1 MWRNTKTPN
10 LDPVIYQGG
19 VLQMDWFNLCLAYVQ
34 TAFGAGW
41 SGSTAWHSWSSITK
55 GKHDDTEPRGVYVP
69 LWYKGYWYKGEDFG
83 HVVIAY
89 FNNDGSGSAWTSPV
103 THVPYATRINFS
115 NVQDLHNQLRARW
128 WSGLVYV
135 GWSEF
140 VGPTRVIEF
149 INNNITLD
157 QLKALYT
164 EILER
169 NADQAGID
177 HYVGKY
183 TYDFVRNDLLTSN
196 ERKQLLAKKE
206 AARKAAE
213 DAARKAEEARK
224 AAEKAAAEAKAKKE
238 REEAERLAEE
248 ARKAQEEADRLAAEE
263 RKKKEEQ
270 AAQSTSWEELAKN
283 QEKTNNLLQ
292 IIIDFIKKIF
302 NIGG

>member
-1 MWRNTKTPN
+1 MWKQVKTPQ
-10 LDPVIYQGG
+10 LDPIIYQGG
-19 VLQMDWFNLCLAYVQ
+19 KVLYNWLGWCLAYVQ

-41 SGSTAWHSWSSITK
+41 SGSSAWDGWANRTQGRHTDRNIPT
-55 GKHDDTEPRGVYVP
+55 GVYVP
-69 LWYKGYWYKGEDFG
+69 LWFDGYWNGERVG
-83 HVVIAY
+83 HVVIY
-89 FNNDGSGSAWTSPV
+89 KDGTIWSSPY
-103 THVPYATRINFS
+103 TNKPYADKLSSIAEVERIY
-115 NVQDLHNQLRARW
+115 
-128 WSGLVYV
+128 GMKYV
-135 GWSEF
+135 GWSEY

-149 INNNITLD
+149 VNNNITLD
-157 QLKALYT
+157 QLKTLYT

-213 DAARKAEEARK
+213 DAAKKAEEARI

-263 RKKKEEQ
+263 LKKKEEQ
-270 AAQSTSWEELAKN
+270 AAQAPSWEELVKN